1 MKFKNLWGKE
11 HLERCMKVIR
21 KAKRWQLKNLNGN
34 GSHNQGA
41 KKSFISKVHTLGSI
55 QYVNLVQLFGYYIQG
70 TKHILVYKYMSNS
83 SINKWLF
90 DDKSNHFLNWHERV
104 HIIIGIVEGLAY
116 LSKCNPTIL
125 HCNMKPHNIL

>member
-1 MKFKNLWGKE
+1 MA
-11 HLERCMKVIR
+11 I
-21 KAKRWQLKNLNGN
+21 KNLNGS

-55 QYVNLVQLFGYYIQG
+55 QHVNLVQLFGYYIQG

-116 LSKCNPTIL
+116 LSKCNPMIL
-125 HCNMKPHNIL
+125 HCNMKPHIFFKTIIIPQSWQILGWSKS